1 MNFVVDRYASVT
13 VVRSLRAYFF
23 FAKS

>member
-23 FAKS
+23 SAKS